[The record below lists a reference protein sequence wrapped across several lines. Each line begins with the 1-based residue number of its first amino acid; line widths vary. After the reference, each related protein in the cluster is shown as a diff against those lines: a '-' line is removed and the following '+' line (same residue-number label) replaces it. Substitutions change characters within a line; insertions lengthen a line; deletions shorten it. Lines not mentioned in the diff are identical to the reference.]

1 MRSKIELQDAIHR
14 ARRAVLI
21 VNTHS
26 RRGRRL
32 YEVVRGRLAAEGFH
46 LLGCFPVENTE
57 RLPGQLAAAIALDP
71 DLLVAGGGDGT
82 VSEAARHLAH
92 RDIALGVLP
101 LGTTNNFAR
110 ALAVPHRPAGA
121 LGVLTGGK
129 VADVDLGQ
137 AGETIFANHA
147 NVGLSAQVGEAV
159 PARLKRHIGKSAYP
173 LTAVA
178 RLLRHRPFRARIT
191 AGGDE
196 YEVVTHQLNI
206 VNGRF
211 QAGRPITSDATVDDR
226 VLHVFPVGGPRRRQL
241 LSASLRQA
249 FAGQRQPTAPP
260 FLATDDLT
268 VETDPP
274 LPLDVDG
281 EVHGRTP
288 IRVRL
293 LPNALRVMVAPSFV
307 DN

>member
-1 MRSKIELQDAIHR
+1 MRSKTELQEAI
-14 ARRAVLI
+14 RRERRTVLV
-21 VNTHS
+21 VNTRS

-32 YEVVRGRLAAEGFH
+32 YEVVHARLADFD
-46 LLGCFPVENTE
+46 LLGTFSVE
-57 RLPGQLAAAIALDP
+57 RPGQLPGVLEAAMALAP

-110 ALAVPHRPAGA
+110 ALAVPPRPADA
-121 LGVLTGGK
+121 LAVLTAST

-137 AGETIFANHA
+137 AGDTIFANHA
-147 NVGLSAQVGEAV
+147 NVGLSAQVGLRV
-159 PARLKRHIGKSAYP
+159 PAGLKRHIGKSAYP

-178 RLLRHRPFRARIT
+178 RLAWHRPFRARIT
-191 AGGDE
+191 AAGTG
-196 YEVVTHQLNI
+196 YELVTHQLNI

-211 QAGRPITSDATVDDR
+211 QAGQPITRDATVDDR
-226 VLHVFPVGGPRRRQL
+226 LLHVYPLGGHRRGQL
-241 LSASLRQA
+241 LSASVRQA
-249 FAGQRQPTAPP
+249 FAGRRRPTAPP
-260 FLATDDLT
+260 FLATDDLL

-288 IRVRL
+288 VRIRL
-293 LPNALRVMVAPSFV
+293 LPNALRVLVGPSFV
-307 DN
+307 DT

>member
-1 MRSKIELQDAIHR
+1 MRSKTELQEAI
-14 ARRAVLI
+14 RRERRTALV
-21 VNTHS
+21 VNTRS

-32 YEVVRGRLAAEGFH
+32 YEVVRERLADFQ
-46 LLGCFPVENTE
+46 LLGTFPVE
-57 RLPGQLAAAIALDP
+57 RPGQLPGALAAAIALAP
-71 DLLVAGGGDGT
+71 DLLVVGGGDGT

-110 ALAVPHRPAGA
+110 GLAIPARPAGA
-121 LGVLTGGK
+121 IGVLTAGN
-129 VADVDLGQ
+129 VVDVDLGQ
-137 AGETIFANHA
+137 AGDTIFANHA
-147 NVGLSAQVGEAV
+147 NVGLSAQVGARV
-159 PARLKRHIGKSAYP
+159 PARLKRHIGKAAYP

-178 RLLRHRPFRARIT
+178 RLARHRPFRARIT
-191 AGGDE
+191 AAGTE

-211 QAGRPITSDATVDDR
+211 QAGQPITRDATVDDR
-226 VLHVFPVGGPRRRQL
+226 VLHVYPLGGDRRRQL

-249 FAGQRQPTAPP
+249 FAGRRRPTAPP
-260 FLATDDLT
+260 FLATDDLL

-281 EVHGRTP
+281 EVHGQTP

-293 LPNALRVMVAPSFV
+293 LPNALRALAGPSFV
-307 DN
+307 DS

>member
-1 MRSKIELQDAIHR
+1 MRSKTELQEAIR
-14 ARRAVLI
+14 RERRAVLV
-21 VNTHS
+21 VNTRS
-26 RRGRRL
+26 RRGRRR
-32 YEVVRGRLAAEGFH
+32 YEIVRERLADFD
-46 LLGCFPVENTE
+46 LLGTFPVE
-57 RLPGQLAAAIALDP
+57 RPDQLPGVLAEAIALGP

-82 VSEAARHLAH
+82 VSEAARNLAH

-110 ALAVPHRPAGA
+110 ALAIPPRPGGA
-121 LGVLTGGK
+121 LGVLTAGK

-147 NVGLSAQVGEAV
+147 NVGLSAQVGARV
-159 PARLKRHIGKSAYP
+159 PAGLKRHVGKSAYP

-178 RLLRHRPFRARIT
+178 RLAWHRPFRARIRA
-191 AGGDE
+191 AGAE

-211 QAGRPITSDATVDDR
+211 QAGQPITRDATVDDR
-226 VLHVFPVGGPRRRQL
+226 LLHVYPLGGALRRQL
-241 LSASLRQA
+241 LSASVRQA
-249 FAGQRQPTAPP
+249 LAGRRRPTAPP
-260 FLATDDLT
+260 FLATDDLL

-288 IRVRL
+288 VRVRL
-293 LPNALRVMVAPSFV
+293 LPNALRVLAGPAFV
-307 DN
+307 DS